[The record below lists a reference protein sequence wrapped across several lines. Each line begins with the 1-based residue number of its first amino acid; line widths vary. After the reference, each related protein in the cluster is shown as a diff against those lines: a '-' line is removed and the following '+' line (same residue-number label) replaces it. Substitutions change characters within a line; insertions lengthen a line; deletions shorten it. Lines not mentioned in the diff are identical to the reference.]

1 MNTNTSIDM
10 NINTSID
17 MNAGLSQGFLQP
29 CDRESRAGEANEY
42 LKWLILRRVHM
53 RMDSIQLRAMGKIN
67 LGLDVVRRRPAG
79 YHEVKMVM
87 QTVNLF
93 DRIGIT
99 VQPSPGIHIT
109 SNLPYLPT
117 NENNIVYK
125 RHSCSYRPA
134 VSSRAYPCHWRSI
147 FP

>member
-1 MNTNTSIDM
+1 
-10 NINTSID
+10 
-17 MNAGLSQGFLQP
+17 
-29 CDRESRAGEANEY
+29 
-42 LKWLILRRVHM
+42 M

-67 LGLDVVRRRPAG
+67 LGLDVVRRRPDG

-109 SNLPYLPT
+109 SNLPYLRPMRIILFT
-117 NENNIVYK
+117 R